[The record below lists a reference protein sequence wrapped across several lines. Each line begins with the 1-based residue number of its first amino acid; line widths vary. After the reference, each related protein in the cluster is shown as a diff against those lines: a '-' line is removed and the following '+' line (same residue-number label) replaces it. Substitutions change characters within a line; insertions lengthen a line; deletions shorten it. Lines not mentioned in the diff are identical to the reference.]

1 MPPSL
6 TIAAGGE
13 ERACLGGSPGGRLPV
28 FAPGEILARMFFI
41 YISRNVKKNKIC
53 IGIILYCAGT
63 HPSRPVIGRW
73 KFCS

>member
-41 YISRNVKKNKIC
+41 YISRNVFFK
-53 IGIILYCAGT
+53 
-63 HPSRPVIGRW
+63 
-73 KFCS
+73 

>member
-41 YISRNVKKNKIC
+41 YISRNVKKTKFAS
-53 IGIILYCAGT
+53 GLYYIAQERT
-63 HPSRPVIGRW
+63 RRAL
-73 KFCS
+73 